1 MPPPLCG
8 RVVSSIV
15 APHHRGAGLTT
26 GLAPL
31 LHSGE
36 VLGKVTPLCS
46 GGAAVLLKED
56 VSSAR
61 TTMPLLHHD
70 VGAVVVV
77 LP

>member
-1 MPPPLCG
+1 MPPPVCG

-15 APHHRGAGLTT
+15 APPHRGAGLTT
-26 GLAPL
+26 VLAPL

-36 VLGKVTPLCS
+36 VLGKVTLLCT
-46 GGAAVLLKED
+46 GGAAVLLEED
-56 VSSAR
+56 VSSAC

-70 VGAVVVV
+70 VGAVVV

>member
-56 VSSAR
+56 VS
-61 TTMPLLHHD
+61 TVLVPLCLHHD
-70 VGAVVVV
+70 VSAVVVV

>member
-15 APHHRGAGLTT
+15 ALHNRGAGLTT
-26 GLAPL
+26 VLALL

-46 GGAAVLLKED
+46 GGAAVLLEED
-56 VSSAR
+56 VSSAS

-70 VGAVVVV
+70 VGAVVV

>member
-1 MPPPLCG
+1 MLPPLCG

-26 GLAPL
+26 IRAPL

-36 VLGKVTPLCS
+36 VLGKVTLLCS
-46 GGAAVLLKED
+46 GVVAVLLLKED
-56 VSSAR
+56 VSAS
-61 TTMPLLHHD
+61 TTMPLLHD
-70 VGAVVVV
+70 VGAVVV

>member
-15 APHHRGAGLTT
+15 APHHHGAGLTT
-26 GLAPL
+26 VLAPL

-36 VLGKVTPLCS
+36 VLGKVTLLCT
-46 GGAAVLLKED
+46 GGAAVLLEED
-56 VSSAR
+56 VSSAS

-70 VGAVVVV
+70 VGAVVV